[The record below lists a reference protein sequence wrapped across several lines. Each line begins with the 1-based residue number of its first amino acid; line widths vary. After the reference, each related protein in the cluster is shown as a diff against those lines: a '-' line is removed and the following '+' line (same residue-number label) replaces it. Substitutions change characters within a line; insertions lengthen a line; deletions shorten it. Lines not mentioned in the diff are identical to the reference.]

1 MDRIA
6 TRSQW
11 ACQFGSSKDMAVDQQ
26 AGGLSMIYE
35 VKFRR
40 VHWTALD
47 VACWRSTAIANIEMR
62 DTRGKLDHIVLQLVE
77 NG

>member
-6 TRSQW
+6 ARFQW
-11 ACQFGSSKDMAVDQQ
+11 ACRFGSSKDMAVDQR

-40 VHWTALD
+40 AHWTAHD
-47 VACWRSTAIANIEMR
+47 VACWRSTAIANIGMR
-62 DTRGKLDHIVLQLVE
+62 DTRDELDHIVLQLVE